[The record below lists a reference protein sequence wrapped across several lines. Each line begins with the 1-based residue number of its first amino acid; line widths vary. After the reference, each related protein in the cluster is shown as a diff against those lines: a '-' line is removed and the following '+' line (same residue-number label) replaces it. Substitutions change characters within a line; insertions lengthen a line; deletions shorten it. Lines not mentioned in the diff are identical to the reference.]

1 MSEEKKPIKGINLC
15 IQDTKKDIVDII
27 NKSQLPP
34 GILLMILN
42 EFVAQMQVQNLKAI
56 ETESKAFEK

>member
-15 IQDTKKDIVDII
+15 IQDTKKDIVDVI